1 MFGSGN
7 YPAPVSSDEII
18 RLASECRLRL
28 RQNNVHRP
36 TLPPFLLDP
45 SYHPILL
52 SYLNRRASFHQNRS
66 TAVSAYVDSLLTL
79 SKIEDSLT
87 PLLPHLL
94 QSYTSL
100 FTSRQILHDSHS
112 SSSLRCFSTHL
123 DSMPA
128 LDLVPVLVSIIS
140 YLPHISE
147 SEDAQILILLPKCL
161 NLIDSFERMHN
172 RDEYTNSLLDKM
184 LKYDWCKGFYVKMVE
199 IIHGFEYLDK
209 RRRSKFLGKVFAG
222 MKDVDVQDIPWLVI
236 RLLVLAS
243 KGFDKREVIE
253 GIFMF
258 FGGEEMDA
266 KGGLIM
272 RQVEGTV
279 LLHINSV
286 VEKDPGLAREVL
298 RLVMCGYSRAFNHFT
313 IGVLFSI
320 SRIEWLNASAIWI
333 LKSTLFDVYQGYKF
347 AKLCKWLADH
357 LKEDYFLHARA
368 LEKAVLRAV
377 KESSFGREHVVSSIV
392 KLGFGLLEGV
402 EEKSSKEIKYDCIA
416 GPVELGLEVL
426 KNLFDLHDGVRNEI
440 IQQCILQI
448 LSSKPGVIPI
458 IRLLGDL
465 VQSHLHSLLQRASDL
480 KKLLENF
487 TFSDSEIS
495 SSLINVLWP
504 LIKCS
509 RDLQDHTILALQKAT
524 FRQEPSV
531 HVSAAAAIVELIL
544 AEKRS
549 EKSGSASLQK
559 SSSEASSCQK
569 TEVYHITGGGL
580 FQELSGLLRRCLCQQ
595 ARVREIVY
603 HGLLK
608 LVLID
613 PLVAEHV
620 LNFILPHFQ
629 RFLTKDTELLEIINC
644 IIIENGKVFIEEP
657 FDCLLFC
664 TSWILQLFHQIA
676 SNPSDSLDLPGFSL
690 TQENEEGRTLAS
702 WSLSNG
708 LLQIRDLIK
717 TESLSGILEDFEA
730 KHTLESGQV
739 AMCYLIF
746 LGIIEVNLNTTFFE
760 LEKATDVKK
769 AELVKELSRLVSLY
783 ECAEE
788 EASEF
793 MQKTAAKR
801 GLMRSSSNCGSDKL
815 YSSCTNLQERS
826 PRLKTS
832 YIHQLLQGAIKQI
845 NGGFQ
850 DLLSDDG
857 ASVLLVTLSFVL
869 KICMRQLD
877 FISLGKDD
885 PLKTVQGNINSLGSP
900 LLEVILLLKTREK
913 SEISQRKKDITG
925 RKDIGGHR
933 ENIQLA
939 LVCLKKL
946 ITISLC
952 SSDYAV
958 MLNDLLSVARNE
970 AASGNVSDAS
980 WDTHDNICDSVEPGR
995 SKEMF
1000 IEKITKPLL
1009 EEFLGLSYFPEV
1021 EVIGD
1026 IVQMIAGTMVGGT
1039 KNLIGEWAT
1048 NICRSTSIT
1057 DPKVAKRMFCLI
1069 VSLTSAP
1076 NDMLVVQ
1083 DMATHLLQVVGSEKA
1098 APSDTSEAYPIINKS
1113 TSAVIATYILGLI
1126 EYFIIEMQYVIR
1138 KLQGCILTQNED
1150 PKVLALEESL
1160 YKREEASVL
1169 VLSSFVQMDLKYP
1182 QTEKFLRVTAK
1193 FYKYMGAILK
1203 LLSAPRAIDNQI
1215 LQHMK
1220 HQKVE
1225 DLTGNLL
1232 TDPLCHV
1239 IRQKN
1244 YSDPAVTIPELVQR
1258 ETACQVE
1265 LLTHVR
1271 DYNNDLVELCTVMSR
1286 KTEHFEG
1293 FGGEVENGNNAV
1305 LSPKSNSAEASED
1318 PGSRNGDRIHLPP
1331 KKR

>member
-1 MFGSGN
+1 MPEMFGSGN
-7 YPAPVSSDEII
+7 YPALVSSDEII
-18 RLASECRLRL
+18 RLASECRRRL

-36 TLPPFLLDP
+36 TLPPFLLNP

-52 SYLNRRASFHQNRS
+52 SYLNRRASFQQNRS

-100 FTSRQILHDSHS
+100 FTSLQIPHDSHS
-112 SSSLRCFSTHL
+112 SSSLRLFSTHL

-128 LDLVPVLVSIIS
+128 PDLVPVLVSIIS

-253 GIFMF
+253 GILMF

-286 VEKDPGLAREVL
+286 VEKDPGLARE
-298 RLVMCGYSRAFNHFT
+298 
-313 IGVLFSI
+313 
-320 SRIEWLNASAIWI
+320 
-333 LKSTLFDVYQGYKF
+333 
-347 AKLCKWLADH
+347 
-357 LKEDYFLHARA
+357 
-368 LEKAVLRAV
+368 V

-426 KNLFDLHDGVRNEI
+426 KSLFDHHDGVRNEI

-448 LSSKPGVIPI
+448 LSPKPGVMPI

-465 VQSHLHSLLQRASDL
+465 VQSHPHPLLQRASDL

-524 FRQEPSV
+524 FRQESSV

-544 AEKRS
+544 AEQRS
-549 EKSGSASLQK
+549 EKSGSASLRK
-559 SSSEASSCQK
+559 SSSEACSCQK
-569 TEVYHITGGGL
+569 TEVYHITGAGL

-629 RFLTKDTELLEIINC
+629 RFLTKDAELLGIINC
-644 IIIENGKVFIEEP
+644 IIIENGEVFIEEP

-664 TSWILQLFHQIA
+664 TSWILQLFHQVA

-690 TQENEEGRTLAS
+690 TQDNEEGRTLGS
-702 WSLSNG
+702 RSLSNG

-717 TESLSGILEDFEA
+717 TESLSGILEDF
-730 KHTLESGQV
+730 LESSGHKNTESVEVHGQASSSSPSPQATRSWKDIAV
-739 AMCYLIF
+739 ACRPLNVKPAQTLPRPFPGIRVDGVPEEARYVLSFSVCADGTTLYERLLRYWPSCYEDMPHRWF
-746 LGIIEVNLNTTFFE
+746 ANRWDGHGVRQPYMDQATYFRTACALGE
-760 LEKATDVKK
+760 LYNISQIMTDV
-769 AELVKELSRLVSLY
+769 AHGSESGRGFEFNDQHWHDDSRTRVL
-783 ECAEE
+783 
-788 EASEF
+788 
-793 MQKTAAKR
+793 
-801 GLMRSSSNCGSDKL
+801 D
-815 YSSCTNLQERS
+815 
-826 PRLKTS
+826 RLKARIGVKQPKLVGYSHENAS
-832 YIHQLLQGAIKQI
+832 YLHEIHLLFNGRFQLLDFPDSKCY
-845 NGGFQ
+845 FQ
-850 DLLSDDG
+850 
-857 ASVLLVTLSFVL
+857 VP
-869 KICMRQLD
+869 KNQ
-877 FISLGKDD
+877 
-885 PLKTVQGNINSLGSP
+885 
-900 LLEVILLLKTREK
+900 
-913 SEISQRKKDITG
+913 
-925 RKDIGGHR
+925 
-933 ENIQLA
+933 
-939 LVCLKKL
+939 
-946 ITISLC
+946 
-952 SSDYAV
+952 
-958 MLNDLLSVARNE
+958 
-970 AASGNVSDAS
+970 
-980 WDTHDNICDSVEPGR
+980 
-995 SKEMF
+995 
-1000 IEKITKPLL
+1000 
-1009 EEFLGLSYFPEV
+1009 
-1021 EVIGD
+1021 
-1026 IVQMIAGTMVGGT
+1026 
-1039 KNLIGEWAT
+1039 NLI
-1048 NICRSTSIT
+1048 
-1057 DPKVAKRMFCLI
+1057 
-1069 VSLTSAP
+1069 
-1076 NDMLVVQ
+1076 
-1083 DMATHLLQVVGSEKA
+1083 
-1098 APSDTSEAYPIINKS
+1098 Y
-1113 TSAVIATYILGLI
+1113 
-1126 EYFIIEMQYVIR
+1126 
-1138 KLQGCILTQNED
+1138 
-1150 PKVLALEESL
+1150 
-1160 YKREEASVL
+1160 
-1169 VLSSFVQMDLKYP
+1169 
-1182 QTEKFLRVTAK
+1182 
-1193 FYKYMGAILK
+1193 
-1203 LLSAPRAIDNQI
+1203 
-1215 LQHMK
+1215 
-1220 HQKVE
+1220 
-1225 DLTGNLL
+1225 
-1232 TDPLCHV
+1232 
-1239 IRQKN
+1239 
-1244 YSDPAVTIPELVQR
+1244 
-1258 ETACQVE
+1258 
-1265 LLTHVR
+1265 
-1271 DYNNDLVELCTVMSR
+1271 
-1286 KTEHFEG
+1286 
-1293 FGGEVENGNNAV
+1293 
-1305 LSPKSNSAEASED
+1305 
-1318 PGSRNGDRIHLPP
+1318 
-1331 KKR
+1331 